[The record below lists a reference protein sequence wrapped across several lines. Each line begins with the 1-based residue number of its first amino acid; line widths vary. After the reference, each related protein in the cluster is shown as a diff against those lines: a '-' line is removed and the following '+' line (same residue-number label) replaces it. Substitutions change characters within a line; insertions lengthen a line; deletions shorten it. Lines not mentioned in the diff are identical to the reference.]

1 MKNNQPLLEVLIAT
15 YNRPERVLNAIQSCL
30 AINDSRLIVSC
41 SSNGK
46 EDKLSHL
53 LNYDNRLK
61 FSYFETNQGP
71 NKNWGKLL
79 KSTTAKFCLLLSD
92 EDTLNIEFIL
102 PLLDW
107 LQNHINI
114 ASANCS
120 ILNEKAN
127 SYYYEPN
134 QYVEFLDFKS
144 TFLVFPEQTSYLSG
158 YIFNNKYLK
167 KIDLDLYLNP
177 TQGNVYGHINLAH
190 KLLEYGN
197 HGLFSHPVII
207 KGRDDKF
214 GGHAYEH
221 ISDSNNQVQAKLNPS
236 VYGSYARALQFYY
249 MHHILRKSLPDLNR
263 MYLFFYDLDL
273 LIGSYFGVLAGN
285 DACGMNDDV
294 FLEVKKATEV
304 SKNIGE
310 YKRSLSTLMFPYLFK
325 TNVTFIIRIMKRMLV
340 LIRAVLIKFFL

>member
-1 MKNNQPLLEVLIAT
+1 MDINKPLLEVLIGT
-15 YNRPERVLNAIQSCL
+15 YNRPERVLNAINSCL
-30 AINDSRLIVSC
+30 EINDPRLIVSC

-46 EDKLSHL
+46 EDKLMHL
-53 LNYDNRLK
+53 ISYNERLQ

-79 KSTTAKFCLLLSD
+79 KSCTANFCLLLSD
-92 EDTLNIEFIL
+92 EDSLNKEFVIS
-102 PLLDW
+102 LLDW
-107 LQNHINI
+107 LQENSKI
-114 ASANCS
+114 SVANCS
-120 ILNEKAN
+120 ILNEDDN
-127 SYYYEPN
+127 SIYYQPN
-134 QYVEFLDFKS
+134 KYFQFLNIKS

-158 YIFNNKYLK
+158 YIFNNDYLR
-167 KIDLDLYLNP
+167 KIDLDSYLIP
-177 TQGNVYGHINLAH
+177 SSGNVYGHINIAH
-190 KLLEYGN
+190 KLISFGN

-221 ISDSNNQVQAKLNPS
+221 IIDSNNQFQAKLNPS

-249 MHHILRKSLPDLNR
+249 MHQILRKSLPDLNR